1 MSVHALLPTREL
13 GTTGIRITAV
23 GFGAWA
29 IGGGDWSF
37 AWGAQEDADS
47 IAAIRHALDRGI
59 NWIDTAAVYGLG
71 HSEEVVRNALAAV
84 PLNERPLVF
93 TKGGLLW
100 DEKDRMKPLVRSL
113 KPESIR
119 RECEASLSR
128 LGVERIDLYQFH
140 WPDPDTAVE
149 DSWGEMIRLIEEGKI
164 RAGGV
169 SNYDVG
175 LLQRCERL
183 RHVDALQPPFS
194 MIKRDA
200 AEVEIPWCVDHGTG
214 VIVYSPMQSGLL
226 TDSFDAG
233 RVAQLPSDDWRQRA
247 EEFQEPRLGRN
258 LALRDA
264 LRPIAKRHGATVSAI
279 AVAWTLA
286 WPGVSGAI
294 VGARSPAQIDGWI
307 DAARLTLTPA
317 DLAEIAEAIKST
329 AAGTGP
335 QQPG

>member
-1 MSVHALLPTREL
+1 
-13 GTTGIRITAV
+13 
-23 GFGAWA
+23 
-29 IGGGDWSF
+29 
-37 AWGAQEDADS
+37 
-47 IAAIRHALDRGI
+47 
-59 NWIDTAAVYGLG
+59 
-71 HSEEVVRNALAAV
+71 
-84 PLNERPLVF
+84 LVF

-149 DSWGEMIRLIEEGKI
+149 DFWGEMLRLIEEGKV

-200 AEVEIPWCVDHGTG
+200 AGVEIPWCADHGTG

-226 TDSFDAG
+226 TDSFDTG

-264 LRPIAKRHGATVSAI
+264 LRPISKRHGTTVSAI

-294 VGARSPAQIDGWI
+294 VGARSPAQIDGWV

>member
-1 MSVHALLPTREL
+1 
-13 GTTGIRITAV
+13 
-23 GFGAWA
+23 
-29 IGGGDWSF
+29 
-37 AWGAQEDADS
+37 
-47 IAAIRHALDRGI
+47 
-59 NWIDTAAVYGLG
+59 
-71 HSEEVVRNALAAV
+71 
-84 PLNERPLVF
+84 VF

-100 DEKDRMKPLVRSL
+100 DEKDRMKPPVQSL

-149 DSWGEMIRLIEEGKI
+149 DSWGEMIRLIEEGKV

-200 AEVEIPWCVDHGTG
+200 AGVEIPWCANHGTG

-226 TDSFDAG
+226 TDSFDTG

-264 LRPIAKRHGATVSAI
+264 LRPITKRHGTTVSAI

-317 DLAEIAEAIKST
+317 DLAEIAEAIKSN